1 VSAIPARSRDTL
13 DTVVG
18 LMAAAAIFLSL
29 LAMMNIDISISGT
42 DLAARPVRVGVGAIA
57 LALVA
62 AAIGGR
68 HRRLATAAVF
78 ITAVAW
84 MFGMIIAVVTEHPL
98 Y

>member
-1 VSAIPARSRDTL
+1 MSAVPARSREAL

-29 LAMMNIDISISGT
+29 LAMVNIDLSISGH
-42 DLAARPVRVGVGAIA
+42 DLAARPIRVGVGAIL

-78 ITAVAW
+78 IAAAAW